1 MVASAVRMRTPS
13 AMLKGAS
20 SLRRPQVM
28 HSFIQ
33 PQLPAFAALSRYY
46 ASKSFPPHTIIS
58 MPALSPT
65 MLAGNIGAWQKKPG
79 DALQPGDVLVEI
91 ETDKAQMDFEF
102 QEEGILAKVLK
113 DTGEKEVAVGS
124 PIAVLVE
131 EGADVSPFE
140 SFSIEDAGG
149 DKGAAPAQES
159 KEESKGSDAPAA
171 STPEPQPAAQEPET
185 SGEKLQPSLDRQ
197 PNITPAAQALA
208 LEKGVPIKTLKGT
221 GKGGLITKEDVE
233 KYKPTGATAAA
244 GPAYEDIPLTSMRKT
259 IANRLQ
265 QSTRENPHF
274 FVSTTLSVTKLQKL
288 RQALNASSE
297 GKYKLSVNDFLV
309 KACAAALHKVPAVNS
324 SWHEENGQV
333 VIRQHKTADISVA
346 VATPAGLI
354 TPVVKNVQGLGLSS
368 ISNQIKDL
376 GKRARDNKLKPDE
389 YQGGTFTIS
398 NMGMNPAVERFTAVI
413 NPPQAG
419 ILAVGTTR
427 KVAVPVE
434 TENGTEVEFD
444 DQIVVTG
451 SFDHKVVD
459 GAVGAEWIKELKKIV
474 ENPLEL
480 LLRAPEVG
488 KVYKDE
494 SEGTASLV
502 DVDSPHVTAVDS
514 GFLDQD
520 IKTTTQA
527 ERLERE
533 EVEKERKAQEE
544 RKAKAKAKAKAKS
557 TGVCRNADNPVY
569 IGNAVLLGLVGAG
582 LGFGA
587 YRKHIEGKL
596 SWELVG
602 LWSGAL
608 GAFGTVDYYVSNPLL
623 FDVIW
628 TPFRSHLP
636 HPRQR
641 YKIAASLASLSRTID
656 DYSALSKKELIPEKQ
671 QKAFERV
678 NNFRSELADYRQS
691 FDSLRKEREEA
702 QSVTNRNELLGRRP
716 HNTATPENPYA
727 QSALPQSSAFAPSSS
742 RGGLSFGASPA
753 DYTRE
758 THALREQSFLSNT
771 HTQLDEFLDRGR
783 AVLADLGDQ
792 REMLKGTQRRLY
804 SVANTLGVSGETI
817 RKVERRAKQDKWI
830 FGGGVVVFFLFCW
843 AVLHFLR

>member
-1 MVASAVRMRTPS
+1 MVASAVRMRAPS
-13 AMLKGAS
+13 AMLVKGAS

-28 HSFIQ
+28 HRFKDAVQ
-33 PQLPAFAALSRYY
+33 PQLPAFAALSRFY

-65 MLAGNIGAWQKKPG
+65 MSAGNIGAWQKKPG

-102 QEEGILAKVLK
+102 QEEGVLAKVLK
-113 DTGEKEVAVGS
+113 ETGEKDVAVGS

-140 SFSIEDAGG
+140 SFTAADAGG

-159 KEESKGSDAPAA
+159 KEESKDVADAAPA
-171 STPEPQPAAQEPET
+171 STPAPEPVAQEPET
-185 SGEKLQPSLDRQ
+185 SGERLQPSLDRE
-197 PNITPAAQALA
+197 PNISPAAKALA
-208 LEKGVPIKTLKGT
+208 LEKGVPIKALKGT
-221 GKGGLITKEDVE
+221 GKGGQITKEDVE
-233 KYKPTGATAAA
+233 KYKPSAPAAAA
-244 GPAYEDIPLTSMRKT
+244 GPTYEDIPLTSMRKT
-259 IANRLQ
+259 IASRLQ

-274 FVSTTLSVTKLQKL
+274 FVSTTLSVTKLLKL
-288 RQALNASSE
+288 RQALNASAD

-309 KACAAALHKVPAVNS
+309 KACAAALLKVPAVNS
-324 SWHEENGQV
+324 SWREENGQV
-333 VIRQHKTADISVA
+333 VIRQHNTADISVA

-354 TPVVKNVQGLGLSS
+354 TPVVKNVQGLGLSG

-376 GKRARDNKLKPDE
+376 GKRARDNKLKPEE

-398 NMGMNPAVERFTAVI
+398 NMGMNAAVERFTAVI

-434 TENGTEVEFD
+434 TENGTEVEWD
-444 DQIVVTG
+444 DQIIVTG

-459 GAVGAEWIKELKKIV
+459 GAVGAEWIKELKKCS
-474 ENPLEL
+474 
-480 LLRAPEVG
+480 RAPDVG
-488 KVYKDE
+488 RVYKDE
-494 SEGTASLV
+494 SESTASLV
-502 DVDSPHVTAVDS
+502 DVDSPHVTAVDPN
-514 GFLDQD
+514 FLNQD

-527 ERLERE
+527 ERVERE
-533 EVEKERKAQEE
+533 ESEKKKKAQEE
-544 RKAKAKAKAKAKS
+544 QNAKAKAKAKAKAS
-557 TGVCRNADNPVY
+557 GVCRNADNPVY

-587 YRKHIEGKL
+587 YRKHLDGKL

-602 LWSGAL
+602 LWSGAV
-608 GAFGTVDYYVSNPLL
+608 GAFGAVDYFVSK
-623 FDVIW
+623 IIG
-628 TPFRSHLP
+628 
-636 HPRQR
+636 Q
-641 YKIAASLASLSRTID
+641 IAASLASLSRTVD

-678 NNFRSELADYRQS
+678 NNFRSELADYRQH
-691 FDSLRKEREEA
+691 FDGLRKEREQA
-702 QSVTNRNELLGRRP
+702 QSVANSNELLGRRP
-716 HNTATPENPYA
+716 HHTATPENPYA
-727 QSALPQSSAFAPSSS
+727 QSSLPQSSAFAPSSS
-742 RGGLSFGASPA
+742 RGGLSFGSSPA
-753 DYTRE
+753 DYNRE
-758 THALREQSFLSNT
+758 THALREQSFLAST
-771 HTQLDEFLDRGR
+771 STQLDDFLDRGR
-783 AVLADLGDQ
+783 AVLADLGQQ
-792 REMLKGTQRRLY
+792 REVLKGTQRRLY

-830 FGGGVVVFFLFCW
+830 FWGGVLTFFLFCW